1 VSEGHQQILP
11 REHSLGNGV
20 DMPHGFETSLI
31 GKITRRIMPLILVSY
46 FVAHI
51 DRANIA
57 VAALTMNRELGLSAF
72 TYGFGA
78 GVFFLG
84 YFIFEIPSNLI
95 LEVVGAR
102 RWIARIMFSW
112 GLLSAA
118 CAFVTGPTSFVV
130 VRFLLG
136 VAEAG
141 FFPGVVVYF
150 TYWFPARYRGRIIAM
165 LFLTGPIA
173 NGLSNI
179 VSGAILGMNGVLGLR
194 GWQWVF
200 LIEAAPAIVL
210 SFVVLW
216 RMTDRP
222 SSADWLKPDEHHW
235 LDSELDNE
243 RARTEARGRPTLGK
257 ALLDVRVAALSA
269 IYFLSVTASIGTNFF
284 LPQIMRGLGLSNLM
298 TGLVSAIPYLAG
310 MIALWAWGWSS
321 DRSRER
327 RWHLIVASVIA
338 AVGGGRHGRELLLVA
353 SRNVPR
359 HDRDLRDKTAVLAPS
374 FGFPEWKGGRRRHC
388 VDQFGGKS
396 RRLRR
401 AIDCGLDQGLD
412 EQLRNCLVFCS
423 RLRARV
429 RRSRLFCQK
438 RQRCARRPTTGVR
451 RDPLVCVLARL
462 RKS

>member
-1 VSEGHQQILP
+1 VSEAHLQILP
-11 REHSLGNGV
+11 REQSLANGV
-20 DMPHGFETSLI
+20 NMPHGFETAVI
-31 GKITRRIMPLILVSY
+31 GKIARRILPLILVSY
-46 FVAHI
+46 CVAHI
-51 DRANIA
+51 DRANIS
-57 VAALTMNRELGLSAF
+57 VAALTMNRDLGLSAF
-72 TYGFGA
+72 AYGSGA

-84 YFIFEIPSNLI
+84 YFLFEIPSNLI
-95 LEVVGAR
+95 LEAVGAR

-118 CAFVTGPTSFVV
+118 CALVTGPTSFFAA
-130 VRFLLG
+130 RFLLG

-141 FFPGVVVYF
+141 FFPGVVLYC

-222 SSADWLKPDEHHW
+222 SAADWLKPDERQW

-243 RARTEARGRPTLGK
+243 RASAEAQGRLTLGK

-269 IYFLSVTASIGTNFF
+269 IYFLSVTASFGTNFF
-284 LPQIMRGLGLSNLM
+284 LPQIMKGFGLSNLM

-310 MIALWAWGWSS
+310 MMALWAWGWSS
-321 DRSRER
+321 DRSGER

-338 AVGGGRHGRELLLVA
+338 AVGYAAAGMAGSSFWSLPAMCLAMIGIYGTRPPFWPLPSVFLSGRAAAGGIALINALYFVA
-353 SRNVPR
+353 ACALASGAVAFFARRASDPR
-359 HDRDLRDKTAVLAPS
+359 
-374 FGFPEWKGGRRRHC
+374 FGRR
-388 VDQFGGKS
+388 Q
-396 RRLRR
+396 
-401 AIDCGLDQGLD
+401 
-412 EQLRNCLVFCS
+412 E
-423 RLRARV
+423 
-429 RRSRLFCQK
+429 
-438 RQRCARRPTTGVR
+438 
-451 RDPLVCVLARL
+451 LAETR
-462 RKS
+462 